1 MDKMPRYIPI
11 KEDSLVLIEQEIKTK
26 KVVTK
31 KGPVNHLWIYD
42 RSGSMSWALPELT
55 KQLIDLSKKLPKG
68 DSLSLGWFSSEGN
81 QYNWI
86 FKGFRIVDNADYKM
100 LEAAIKQNSH
110 ALGCTCFSE
119 ILSDTDQVI
128 KDLTVLS
135 KIFSLH
141 FFTDGYP
148 VVSNYQKEIS
158 SIFSAIKKIKG
169 RIQTAMF
176 VGYGHGY
183 NKELLSSMAEKLG
196 AMLIH
201 SSMIPEYASSIT
213 KLISLTDNSEPKEE
227 LDPLISKPL
236 SVFTITDQGIVIY
249 TPDDDGKLYIS
260 PTKGNSTKVYYL
272 SNEKP
277 NKKSWDKLEVSDIN
291 FGDNNDQISQAMY
304 AAALVMTQQTK
315 SDVALEILGK
325 IGDKSLID
333 SLNNAFQVEEYG
345 AVEETINKT
354 IQDVG
359 LRFSS
364 GRDVNYLPPTDA
376 FCVFDALNT
385 LLDDDEAAFFPYHEK
400 FKYERIGV
408 ASTAKDDFAKFI
420 PDKKSKCPFNN
431 MVWHE
436 SRLNLSIQF
445 FVPGTIDLK
454 DREGTTAQSLG
465 LPVPYP
471 TFVYRNFSFVKDGH
485 THIKTFYITSSEET
499 YKVFKNKGIVVDDTF
514 KSDKV
519 YGVDISKL
527 PAINRKIAEGKT
539 SATDLCKAVLQ
550 EHRLKAQ
557 IKALKYLKG
566 QEVPV
571 DAKESGDDYEDAQR
585 AFLKANGV
593 SIDRDGSYSPPTVKA
608 DPVDFYM
615 AKYFDIAL
623 SGIATLP
630 TVKKV
635 QEKIA
640 SGKART
646 PSETLLEVGINAWNA
661 RKGSL
666 SGDAAKMK
674 WFNDTI
680 KNLQNQM
687 KALRVLIQQNKFAV
701 LLGKAWYQEFTSR
714 ENCEITIDGVNC
726 VFKLGE
732 EKVPV

>member
-1 MDKMPRYIPI
+1 MPRYIPI
-11 KEDSLVLIEQEIKTK
+11 QGDNLVLIEQEVKTK

-68 DSLSLGWFSSEGN
+68 DSLSLGWFSSEGGEF
-81 QYNWI
+81 NWV

-100 LEAAIKQNSH
+100 LEAAIKKNSH
-110 ALGCTCFSE
+110 AIGCTCFSE
-119 ILSDTDQVI
+119 ILNDTDTVI

-135 KIFSLH
+135 KTFSLH

-148 VVSNYQKEIS
+148 VVSNYQKEVGA
-158 SIFSAIKKIKG
+158 IFSAIKKIKG
-169 RIQTAMF
+169 RIHTAMF

-183 NKELLSSMAEKLG
+183 NKELMAQMAEKLG

-201 SSMIPEYASSIT
+201 SSMIPEYANSIT
-213 KLISLTDNSEPKEE
+213 RLVKLTENAEPKEE
-227 LDPLISKPL
+227 IDPLVSKPL

-260 PTKGNSTKVYYL
+260 PTKGNSTKVYYV

-277 NKKSWDKLEVSDIN
+277 NKKSWDKLEATDIN

-325 IGDKSLID
+325 IGDKAVID
-333 SLNNAFQVEEYG
+333 NLSNAFQVEEYG
-345 AVEETINKT
+345 AVEQAINKA
-354 IQDVG
+354 IQDVS

-364 GRDVNYLPPTDA
+364 GRDTNYLPPPDA
-376 FCVFDALNT
+376 FCVFNVLNALV
-385 LLDDDEAAFFPYHEK
+385 DDDDAAFFPYHEK

-408 ASTAKDDFAKFI
+408 ASAAKDDYAKFQA
-420 PDKKSKCPFNN
+420 DKKSKCPFNN
-431 MVWHE
+431 LTWHE
-436 SRLNLSIQF
+436 SRLNLSVQTKVF
-445 FVPGTIDLK
+445 GSIDLK
-454 DREGTTAQSLG
+454 DREGITARSVG
-465 LPVPYP
+465 LPATYP

-499 YKVFKNKGIVVDDTF
+499 YKEFKNKGIVVDDTF
-514 KSDKV
+514 KSDKI

-527 PAINRKIAEGKT
+527 PAINRKIADGKT
-539 SATDLCKAVLQ
+539 SATDLCKAALQ
-550 EHRLKAQ
+550 EHKLKAQ

-566 QEVPV
+566 QEVPAEPK
-571 DAKESGDDYEDAQR
+571 DTMAGLTDAQT

-593 SIDRDGSYSPPTVKA
+593 STDRDGSYNPPVTKE
-608 DPVDFYM
+608 DPTDFYM

-630 TVKKV
+630 PVKNV
-635 QEKIA
+635 QAKIA

-646 PSETLLEVGINAWNA
+646 PSETLLEAGINAWNA

-666 SGDAAKMK
+666 RDEDAKAK
-674 WFNDTI
+674 WFEGTI
-680 KNLQNQM
+680 KDLQNQM
-687 KALRVLIQQNKFAV
+687 KTLRAMIQMSKFAV
-701 LLGKAWYQEFTSR
+701 ILGKKWFDEFSSR
-714 ENCEITIDGVNC
+714 ENCELTIDGVKC